1 MPVFLVR
8 FKGLLTKNER
18 EQLDAADIKI
28 ERKELS
34 LKIGLVKTGIPIYT
48 VRVEAASEDE
58 ALAKVREAL
67 DPDTANFS
75 NWESEPA

>member
-1 MPVFLVR
+1 MPAFFVR
-8 FKGLLTKNER
+8 FKGMLARQER
-18 EQLDAADIKI
+18 RRLENAGITI
-28 ERKELS
+28 ERKEKS
-34 LKIGLVKTGIPIYT
+34 MQIGIVKTGQPIFT

-75 NWESEPA
+75 NWEVEPA